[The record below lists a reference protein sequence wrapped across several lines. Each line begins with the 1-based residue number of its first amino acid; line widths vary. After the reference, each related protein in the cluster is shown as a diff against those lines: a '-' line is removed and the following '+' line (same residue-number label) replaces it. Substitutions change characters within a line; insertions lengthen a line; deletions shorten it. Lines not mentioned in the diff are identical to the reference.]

1 MKIKEITPE
10 VCDQMR
16 KVVNDTLAPA
26 LAEYGLEL
34 NMKTMRYDSESI
46 RIASFKIELA
56 DADPEEVKS
65 LAREL
70 ETRKKYDWMEE
81 LDGERAVVIN
91 GSVMVKLWG
100 HNPRARKK
108 PFLAKDV
115 TKLDEPS
122 YFPMTE
128 ERAVALFGKSA
139 VANT

>member
-16 KVVNDTLAPA
+16 KVVNDTLGPA

-34 NMKTMRYDSESI
+34 TMKTMRYDSESI
-46 RIASFKIELA
+46 SIASFKIVLA

-70 ETRKKYDWMEE
+70 ETRKKYDWMED
-81 LDGERAVVIN
+81 LDGDRVVVSN
-91 GSVMVKLWG
+91 GNVMVKLWG

-108 PFLAKDV
+108 PFLSKDV
-115 TKLDEPS
+115 TKLDGPS

-128 ERAVALFGKSA
+128 ERAVALFGKSS
-139 VANT
+139 VENT